1 MASRQPTRRGTP
13 RGSGSRPTGGGRASA
28 PFSRP
33 SSGRPSRPRGGRVSQ
48 PKVSTV
54 PSTARLR
61 SPKREVPVRKPAKP
75 SLPSIP
81 LPRPGRG
88 EQTPAERRS
97 ARRDKEGNA
106 ARRLIVACI
115 AVAIAL
121 LVALVGF
128 LVLSYTPVFSITS
141 IETTATEH
149 VSKDDIAKLAAI
161 PQGTTLLNLDEA
173 KITSNLQKNPW
184 VGQVTYVRE
193 FPNTLRIEVTERSV
207 ESLVVMSSGSVVWC
221 LGDGGVWIEPVS
233 VTTSDGESIDDAA
246 LAKAQEMGA
255 LLITD
260 VPATVSPV
268 AGSTASDSVIQAVET
283 YQSTFSDT
291 LTSQIVSYSAQSLD
305 SISCTLKSGVE
316 ISLGSA
322 TDVSTKEEV
331 IEQILSQYSGKL
343 TYINVRVPSKPT
355 YRMIDSD
362 NVGEGTGALVGT
374 ATSSTDASDSSAT
387 DSAATA
393 SSAAAD
399 SSADSTAVTGQ

>member
-1 MASRQPTRRGTP
+1 M
-13 RGSGSRPTGGGRASA
+13 
-28 PFSRP
+28 
-33 SSGRPSRPRGGRVSQ
+33 
-48 PKVSTV
+48 
-54 PSTARLR
+54 R
-61 SPKREVPVRKPAKP
+61 SPRREASSRKGAKP
-75 SLPSIP
+75 SLPFIS

-88 EQTPAERRS
+88 EEGKQSAPRRS
-97 ARRDKEGNA
+97 ARQDKGGSA
-106 ARRLIVACI
+106 ARRIIVACI

-149 VSKDDIAKLAAI
+149 VSKEDIAKLAAI
-161 PQGTTLLNLDEA
+161 PEGTTLLNLDEA

-233 VTTSDGESIDDAA
+233 LTTSDGESIDDAA

-283 YQSTFSDT
+283 YQSTFSDA

-331 IEQILSQYSGKL
+331 IEQILSRYSGKL

-374 ATSSTDASDSSAT
+374 SSSSTDGSDSSAT
-387 DSAATA
+387 DSASTA
-393 SSAAAD
+393 SAASAD
-399 SSADSTAVTGQ
+399 SSADSAASTGQ